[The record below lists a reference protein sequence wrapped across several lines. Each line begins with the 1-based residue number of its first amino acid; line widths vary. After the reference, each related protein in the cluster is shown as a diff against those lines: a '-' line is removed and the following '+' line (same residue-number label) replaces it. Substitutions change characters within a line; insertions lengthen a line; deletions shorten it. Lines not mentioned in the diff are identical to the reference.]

1 MVYQRNVNT
10 GMDTQHVN
18 KKNVTV
24 CTEHEAV
31 GGVLQRHSD
40 IVDDSEEDNSDG
52 TDMRVRSQTQHS
64 VAAGMLLNDVRTA
77 IVQTLD
83 IHAVPL
89 WKSLQPCVP
98 PDARRDYTYR
108 QVFAPFRDVH
118 KFDKNSAVGK
128 NEKLNG

>member
-18 KKNVTV
+18 KKNDTV

-64 VAAGMLLNDVRTA
+64 VAAGMLLNDVHTA

-89 WKSLQPCVP
+89 W
-98 PDARRDYTYR
+98 
-108 QVFAPFRDVH
+108 
-118 KFDKNSAVGK
+118 
-128 NEKLNG
+128 